1 MAYLHKF
8 KFHLIFLLF
17 MAVSMSGFSQQIVSY
32 AYDNAGNRISRKI
45 VDLSVT
51 PNPTHVKAAAPV
63 EEQLGERKITIFPNP
78 TKGMLAVQIEGGNDK
93 DELSIILYNATGQQ
107 LLNKQVQLGTTPINM
122 STYPKAYYILR
133 VQAGEKATEFKIIK
147 E

>member
-1 MAYLHKF
+1 MKQYYLLLSFVLISLASMA
-8 KFHLIFLLF
+8 
-17 MAVSMSGFSQQIVSY
+17 QTNIVSY

-45 VDLSVT
+45 VDLTVT

-78 TKGMLAVQIEGGNDK
+78 TKGSLAVDIVGGSDK
-93 DELSIILYNATGQQ
+93 DELSISLYNADGKQ
-107 LLNKQVQLGTTPINM
+107 LLNKAVQPGTTPINM
-122 STYPKAYYILR
+122 TTYPKAYYILR

-147 E
+147 Q